1 MKDIIFRLLD
11 FINNY
16 KTKDTNYFIALAL
29 LKNVRQIANMNI
41 SILADSCYTSPAA
54 ITRFCKKIGYSSFQE
69 FKDIAKNDRLENP
82 VDEYID
88 QGLQVNEVGA
98 ELQKQFYQKMVEWLE
113 TIEKGMDVANMRNVL
128 ETIHNAEKVSFF
140 GTQLSQAMAQD
151 FQYRLVKY
159 GKFVRAFSDIQEQ
172 MEEIAELD
180 EQSVAIITSPSGRF
194 IKGNLELMQA
204 IQKRKVKT
212 IIITHNEKIP
222 FIDTADIVYRL
233 HGKTYDR
240 TGFSSERF
248 ALMYFFDFAIA
259 FYQKLYP
266 FKNAQ

>member
-29 LKNVRQIANMNI
+29 LKDVHRIANMNI
-41 SILADSCYTSPAA
+41 SILAESCYTSPAA
-54 ITRFCKKIGYSSFQE
+54 ITRFCKKIGYASFQE

-98 ELQKQFYQKMVEWLE
+98 ELQKQFYQKMVDWLE
-113 TIEKGMDVANMRNVL
+113 TMEKGMDVANVRKIL
-128 ETIHNAEKVSFF
+128 DIIHHSKKVSFF

-159 GKFVRAFSDIQEQ
+159 GKFVHAFSDIQEQ
-172 MEEIAELD
+172 MEDIAELD
-180 EQSVAIITSPSGRF
+180 KESVAIITSPSGRF
-194 IKGNLELMQA
+194 IEGNRELIQS
-204 IQKRKVKT
+204 IQKSKAKI
-212 IIITHNEKIP
+212 IIITHNEKVP
-222 FIDTADIVYRL
+222 FIDSADMVYRL

-248 ALMYFFDFAIA
+248 GLMYFFDFAIA
-259 FYQKLYP
+259 FYQKLYLV
-266 FKNAQ
+266 KSVN